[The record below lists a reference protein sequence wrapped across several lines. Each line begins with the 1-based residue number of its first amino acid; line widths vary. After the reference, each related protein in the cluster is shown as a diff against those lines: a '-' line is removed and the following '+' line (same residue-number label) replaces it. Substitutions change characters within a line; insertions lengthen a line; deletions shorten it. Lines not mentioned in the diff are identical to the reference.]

1 MSDTENKKG
10 LIEVIEDLMDK
21 NLQEKAAKAAE
32 ADMTKKDE
40 IENPQDDSAKEEVKE
55 EGQDTSVEKNVNDK
69 ELPDAEKETI
79 ANKQAA
85 APTAEVLPIAIEPP
99 DPRFSAKFPIDIL
112 PAPALTMP
120 FPMEILP

>member
-40 IENPQDDSAKEEVKE
+40 IENPLAELLMQGDLASANLTTVSYYKTKQEVKF
-55 EGQDTSVEKNVNDK
+55 SIK
-69 ELPDAEKETI
+69 E
-79 ANKQAA
+79 
-85 APTAEVLPIAIEPP
+85 
-99 DPRFSAKFPIDIL
+99 
-112 PAPALTMP
+112 
-120 FPMEILP
+120 